1 MHSSALEAFD
11 VHSAASRPILFVLTA
26 FVAAVICGCAHVAS
40 AIPSAGAAIQSGTS
54 DAECNG
60 RVNDTATKLDE
71 CIQQSS
77 LWQELRVFQRI
88 ADTNPDPGGHGNRDT
103 GTPGYEASVD
113 HVARLMRGAGYHV
126 TIQQYTY
133 RATQVMGMPAFGTAS
148 GAYAYARDWFI
159 ARRSGSGSLTAPVQ
173 PPSGSLDGC
182 SPADFAGFTRGHIAL
197 LARGEC
203 SVDAQVANAR
213 VAGAGAAILYVTEG
227 GPFET
232 RLDDPADITVIGF
245 ASSAV
250 GGELLHRYRSGNA
263 PLVHIDVRM
272 GQRSGIDYN
281 VIADSPYGDP
291 HHVFV
296 VDAHLDSIYGAGMLD
311 NASGSTSILA
321 TALALANTPTKNR
334 LRYIWFGGEELGLLG
349 SHYYTKNLT
358 PSELQRIVFDFDVDV
373 TATPNYDIQIADPAK
388 AGNVDRFPPNVVPE
402 SRVGK
407 DAIMDY
413 FSSLGVVA
421 RTVFFGNDGTD
432 SNSFSL
438 VGVPNTGILT
448 MQDCCKRPVEVRTW
462 GGFQGDYEGQI
473 PGFTGGCVDI
483 PFKWCDNL
491 SNNDPFVLGLVS
503 KAVAQVT
510 LQLANDP
517 SLGR

>member
-1 MHSSALEAFD
+1 MHRT
-11 VHSAASRPILFVLTA
+11 ASRPTLAAFTA
-26 FVAAVICGCAHVAS
+26 LIAAVLCGCAHLTS
-40 AIPSAGAAIQSGTS
+40 AVPTVSEPIQSRTT
-54 DAECNG
+54 DAGCDTH
-60 RVNDTATKLDE
+60 RNDTTTKLDA

-77 LWQELRVFQRI
+77 LWQHLREFQRI
-88 ADTNPDPGGHGNRDT
+88 ADANPDAQGHGNRDT

-126 TIQQYTY
+126 TIEPYTY
-133 RATQVMGMPAFGTAS
+133 RASQVMGTPVFGTPS
-148 GAYAYARDWFI
+148 GAYAYARDWFV

-173 PPSGSLDGC
+173 APRGSLDGC

-197 LARGEC
+197 LARGAC
-203 SVDAQVANAR
+203 SVDAQVTNAQH
-213 VAGAGAAILYVTEG
+213 AGAGAAILYVTEG

-232 RLDDPADITVIGF
+232 RIDDPAGIPVVGF
-245 ASSAV
+245 ASSVV
-250 GGELLHRYRSGNA
+250 GEALLQRYRSGNA

-272 GQRSGIDYN
+272 GESSGVDYN
-281 VIADSPYGDP
+281 VIADSPYGDS

-311 NASGSTSILA
+311 NASGSTSILE

-334 LRYIWFGGEELGLLG
+334 LRYIWFGGEEIGLLG
-349 SHYYTKNLT
+349 SRYYTRNLT
-358 PSELQRIVFDFDVDV
+358 PSELRRIVFDFDVDV

-402 SRVGK
+402 SRAGK
-407 DAIMDY
+407 DAIKDY
-413 FSSLGVVA
+413 FSSIGIVA

-462 GGFQGDYEGQI
+462 GGFLGDYEGQI
-473 PGFTGGCVDI
+473 PGFTGGCVDM

-510 LQLANDP
+510 LQLANDS